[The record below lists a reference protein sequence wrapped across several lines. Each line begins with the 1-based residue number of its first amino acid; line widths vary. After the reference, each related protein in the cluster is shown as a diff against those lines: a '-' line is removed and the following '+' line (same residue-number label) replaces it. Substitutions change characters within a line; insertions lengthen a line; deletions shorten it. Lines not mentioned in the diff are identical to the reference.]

1 MEVTIPE
8 KKAPTLWPRR
18 PQIFPNEDE
27 ERLARDLDALEKE
40 NRWIDNFIERVG
52 RAVKDIIRKK

>member
-8 KKAPTLWPRR
+8 KKEPTLGPQR

-27 ERLARDLDALEKE
+27 ERLARALDAIEKE
-40 NRWIDNFIERVG
+40 NRWIDNFIERLG
-52 RAVKDIIRKK
+52 RALKHIIRKK